1 MSLSSDAFSAAT
13 HKCEELGLDQ
23 NKGDIPL
30 AESFIN
36 LDSAVKILCDAIE
49 NKKLIQLPLTIQREL
64 FGIIEAISEKLIR
77 LNSGSDEI
85 INLVNEIELLNASIW
100 KFGLHNLSDEVL
112 GYATKMNQLKA
123 EEVELIKLKDELS
136 KGLLLKDQISLLI
149 EEAKQLQIKSSESNK
164 EIEEAAKKAEE
175 NLKQVISNNQN
186 SATLVSSTQQ
196 NESNS
201 IQLAANAK
209 SSAAEVQALEKKIKE
224 FFSDIDSFRKKI
236 DDASLKAAT
245 TISENESKI
254 SDLIIKL
261 SDLEDQIKDK
271 IEKAT
276 GFSLFHSFQTRQ
288 GKITTAKHFWGGTL
302 AFVIFVSL
310 SLTAYIAHTTS
321 DINIGFYLKLS
332 MSIPLIYA
340 ISFCTIQYSRE
351 RRLEE
356 EYAFKSAISISL
368 DPYQSLVSR
377 LIDKTQPD
385 EIKRFTEFIL
395 DAIQKVFTS
404 PTEKIFQPEK
414 QAGPFSEKNLKKVA
428 EIVGSLAKASRP

>member
-13 HKCEELGLDQ
+13 HKCEALGLDQ
-23 NKGDIPL
+23 NKGEIPL
-30 AESFIN
+30 SESFIN

-64 FGIIEAISEKLIR
+64 LGIIESISEKLIR

-164 EIEEAAKKAEE
+164 EIEQAAKKAEE

-186 SATLVSSTQQ
+186 SASLVSSTQQ

-236 DDASLKAAT
+236 DDASIKAAT

-302 AFVIFVSL
+302 AFVIIVSL
-310 SLTAYIAHTTS
+310 SLTAYIAHSTS

-385 EIKRFTEFIL
+385 ETKRFTEFIL

-414 QAGPFSEKNLKKVA
+414 QAGPFSDKNLKKVA